1 MNVDLATPCLVIDVE
16 RLDANIARMAASA
29 ASRDLLLRPHAKT
42 HKSPEVARRQI
53 AAGARGLTVATVAE
67 AELFADAGFD
77 DLLLAYPIYAT
88 AAIGQRLRG
97 LLERAHVRIGV
108 DSVESARAL
117 AAQLGH
123 DHRKRLQVLVE
134 VDCGQ
139 HRSGVRPDS
148 AGELAVGV
156 AHTGLEVVGV
166 FTFPGHSY
174 APDAGRQSAADEEAE
189 ALNVATTSLRDQG
202 IEPSVISGG
211 STPSVDLV
219 RAGAMTEMRPGVY
232 VFGDAQQW
240 ELETTSPEAIALSCL
255 ATVVSHAGGNVILDS
270 GSKAL
275 GADRAAWA
283 TGYGRLLDYPEA
295 RITLL
300 SEHHAVVGWPDH
312 VPRPERGS
320 HLRVVP
326 NHVCNAV
333 NLADELFAFSAGELV
348 ERWPVAARGANT

>member
-1 MNVDLATPCLVIDVE
+1 MSVDLATPCLVVDVE
-16 RLDANIARMAASA
+16 RLESNIARMAASA
-29 ASRDLLLRPHAKT
+29 TSRSLRLRPHAKT
-42 HKSPEVARRQI
+42 HKSPEIARRQI
-53 AAGARGLTVATVAE
+53 AAGARGLTVATVSE
-67 AELFADAGFD
+67 AELFADAGFE
-77 DLLLAYPIYAT
+77 DLFLAYPIFAT

-97 LLERAHVRIGV
+97 LLERADVRIGV

-117 AAQLGH
+117 AAQLDD
-123 DHRKRLQVLVE
+123 DHRQRLHVLVE
-134 VDCGQ
+134 VDSGQ
-139 HRSGVRPDS
+139 HRSGVRPDD

-156 AHTGLEVVGV
+156 ARAGLEVLGV

-174 APDAGRQSAADEEAE
+174 APDGRQAAADQEAE
-189 ALNVATTSLRDQG
+189 ALDRAATALTEQG
-202 IEPSVISGG
+202 IEPLVISGG

-240 ELETTSPEAIALSCL
+240 ELGTTPPEAIALTCL
-255 ATVVSHAGGNVILDS
+255 ATVVSHAGGNLVLDS

-300 SEHHAVVGWPDH
+300 AEHHAVVAWPDRL
-312 VPRPERGS
+312 PRPERGS
-320 HLRVVP
+320 RLRVVP
-326 NHVCNAV
+326 NHVCIAV
-333 NLADELFAFSAGELV
+333 NLTHELLAFSEGELV
-348 ERWPVAARGANT
+348 DRWPVAAQGANT